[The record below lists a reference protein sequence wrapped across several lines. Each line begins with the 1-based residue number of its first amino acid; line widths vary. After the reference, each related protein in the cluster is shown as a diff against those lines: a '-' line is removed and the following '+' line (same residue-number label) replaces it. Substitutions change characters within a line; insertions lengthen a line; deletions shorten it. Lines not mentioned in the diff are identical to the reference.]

1 MRQPKIRD
9 PFTFFKR
16 HWAYGV
22 VFLRFAM
29 GVFLIY
35 GVQDNVFSW
44 ERMLEFRDFLQAHG
58 VPYPLLAAHLSVYT
72 QFLIGLMLLLGWGV
86 RIAGLLLI
94 INFTAAILI
103 VHIGQS
109 FPQYYPAAEL
119 IFAGFFYL
127 FNGAGPLSIDSLLE
141 KRQVQTQKQPTPVN

>member
-1 MRQPKIRD
+1 MKMGS
-9 PFTFFKR
+9 FSFFRR
-16 HWAYGV
+16 HKAYGV

-58 VPYPLLAAHLSVYT
+58 VPYPLVAAHLSVYT

-94 INFTAAILI
+94 INFTAAIVI

-127 FNGAGPLSIDSLLE
+127 FNGAGPVSVDSLLE
-141 KRQVQTQKQPTPVN
+141 NRQQQTQKQSVSVN